1 MHGFTQEAAETIL
14 GISWAFHWH
23 FMGIWGSQ
31 VCGSCHFLG
40 RHQLALSKSRASVEL
55 DLSRRL
61 IPALSFLRKSS
72 SAEKTACL
80 SAHCGDFRQK
90 WR

>member
-40 RHQLALSKSRASVEL
+40 RHQH
-55 DLSRRL
+55 
-61 IPALSFLRKSS
+61 
-72 SAEKTACL
+72 SAKAGHPWSWT
-80 SAHCGDFRQK
+80 SQGV
-90 WR
+90 